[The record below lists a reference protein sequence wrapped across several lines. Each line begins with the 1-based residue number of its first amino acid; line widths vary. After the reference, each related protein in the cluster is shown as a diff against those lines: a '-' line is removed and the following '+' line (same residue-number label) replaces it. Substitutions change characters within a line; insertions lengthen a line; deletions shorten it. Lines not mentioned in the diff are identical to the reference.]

1 METVGLFEVS
11 AMPERGPVYSTS
23 CVSTCAE
30 CTIGALI
37 VRRHSGNLSK
47 SSSHGLEGG
56 GAERKEGFST
66 RIRQDGKSTG
76 KREKSFHGEV
86 KPGRREKSFHGEVK
100 PGSREKSCHG
110 EMKPRQMG

>member
-56 GAERKEGFST
+56 GR
-66 RIRQDGKSTG
+66 RG
-76 KREKSFHGEV
+76 KRGSARESVKSGGALEKDRSHSMA
-86 KPGRREKSFHGEVK
+86 K
-100 PGSREKSCHG
+100 
-110 EMKPRQMG
+110 